1 MAGSVL
7 GLGIDL
13 VELERVERALGRWGR
28 RIVERLMRPAEA
40 GRLPEAPRA
49 RTRAFAEAIAVKEA
63 ASKAL
68 GTGWTRGV
76 TWRDVE
82 LLVGESRV
90 LLHEGAARRAA
101 ALGAS
106 GVELTELAVRE
117 GLAIAEVWLL
127 S

>member
-1 MAGSVL
+1 MTTVL
-7 GLGIDL
+7 GLGLDL
-13 VELERVERALGRWGR
+13 VELDRVERAMARWGR
-28 RIVERLMRPAEA
+28 RIVERLMRP
-40 GRLPEAPRA
+40 PEALELPA
-49 RTRAFAEAIAVKEA
+49 QAPERTRAFAEAIAVKVA

-68 GTGWTRGV
+68 GTGWTHGV

-82 LLVGESRV
+82 LVRAEARV
-90 LLHEGAARRAA
+90 VLHEGAARRAA

-106 GVELTELAVRE
+106 GVRLTELSVRE